1 MIRRKPVV
9 TEQDL
14 RDVPPVRS
22 ARSAE
27 AAPQSSLAQV
37 LIPSKI
43 ATHSALSVPEVV
55 SGFFLFFHLPLN
67 ENSWL
72 GLDHTSWR

>member
-14 RDVPPVRS
+14 WDVPPVRS

-27 AAPQSSLAQV
+27 AARRSSMAQA
-37 LIPSKI
+37 LILYKI
-43 ATHSALSVPEVV
+43 GTPSALSVPEVV
-55 SGFFLFFHLPLN
+55 IGFSLFFHLPLN
-67 ENSWL
+67 ENSWS
-72 GLDHTSWR
+72 GLDHTS